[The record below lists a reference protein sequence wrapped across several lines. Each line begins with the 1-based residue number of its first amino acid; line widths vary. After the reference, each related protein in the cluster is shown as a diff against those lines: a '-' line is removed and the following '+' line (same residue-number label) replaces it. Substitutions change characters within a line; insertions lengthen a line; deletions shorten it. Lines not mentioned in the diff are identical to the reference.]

1 MKIKKRFEN
10 KRQKK
15 KEPMHT
21 PTHFQPLA
29 HLPAHPYLGLV
40 HHEVRFGGL
49 MLFALI
55 VIAALTIATAMTAKS
70 R

>member
-1 MKIKKRFEN
+1 
-10 KRQKK
+10 
-15 KEPMHT
+15 MHT
-21 PTHFQPLA
+21 PTHFQSFA
-29 HLPAHPYLGLV
+29 HLAAHPSLGLV